1 QLGARKPDSARLTAV
16 FDSQTTAT
24 FIGLVASML
33 CADRVQTGRSPFAD
47 RLTETIASNCFN
59 LVDDPTDARSLGADH
74 FDGEGLA
81 SRPLPLM
88 VDGELVSF
96 AYDGYTARK
105 GDTVSTASAVRGV
118 RSLPSP
124 GVRALQLGIGDRDL
138 EEVIGDVVL
147 GVHVRSLTGVHSG
160 VNSISGDFSVGME
173 GNMIRDGAIAEPIR
187 EATLGGTIQR
197 MLSSVAEVATDREW
211 LASGVGSATMAIDDV
226 ALSGN

>member
-1 QLGARKPDSARLTAV
+1 
-16 FDSQTTAT
+16 
-24 FIGLVASML
+24 M
-33 CADRVQTGRSPFAD
+33 
-47 RLTETIASNCFN
+47 
-59 LVDDPTDARSLGADH
+59 
-74 FDGEGLA
+74 
-81 SRPLPLM
+81 
-88 VDGELVSF
+88 SF

-197 MLSSVAEVATDREW
+197 MLHLSLRSQPIGNGWRPASVRQRW
-211 LASGVGSATMAIDDV
+211 RSMMSH
-226 ALSGN
+226 